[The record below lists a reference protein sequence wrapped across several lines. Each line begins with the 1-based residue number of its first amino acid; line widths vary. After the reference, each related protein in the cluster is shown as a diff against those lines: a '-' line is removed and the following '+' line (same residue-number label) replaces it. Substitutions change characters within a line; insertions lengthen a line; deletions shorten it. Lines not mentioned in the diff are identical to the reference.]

1 MHRSVFLDEAVRALN
16 IMQGK
21 KYVDATYG
29 QGGHSGLIASLGGEV
44 IGIDQDLNQVNKAKD
59 FKVYNGNFSQIKAIV
74 KKHGWGKID
83 GIIFD
88 LGLSMDQIKYGG
100 IGLSYRNDNEILD
113 MRLSHEGLTASQI
126 LNELPEAD
134 LISQLSKYSE
144 DIYSKKIA
152 EEIVRKRQKRDT
164 PWTVADLQE
173 VVDKVTGLGKDNSKK
188 TLARIFQALRM
199 IVNNEISN
207 LKVALNDA
215 FELLE
220 KDGVMVVIT
229 FHSVEDRVVK
239 QIFNSL
245 KDVSKNERINVAK
258 KRKLLSFERSA
269 TLRVLKKNV

>member
-1 MHRSVFLDEAVRALN
+1 M
-16 IMQGK
+16 
-21 KYVDATYG
+21 
-29 QGGHSGLIASLGGEV
+29 
-44 IGIDQDLNQVNKAKD
+44 
-59 FKVYNGNFSQIKAIV
+59 
-74 KKHGWGKID
+74 
-83 GIIFD
+83 
-88 LGLSMDQIKYGG
+88 
-100 IGLSYRNDNEILD
+100 
-113 MRLSHEGLTASQI
+113 
-126 LNELPEAD
+126 
-134 LISQLSKYSE
+134 
-144 DIYSKKIA
+144 
-152 EEIVRKRQKRDT
+152 
-164 PWTVADLQE
+164 ADLQE

-207 LKVALNDA
+207 LKVAINDA